1 MMPAIVPVP
10 ISRIATTDI
19 FCSPYAIL
27 GRMFFHCFMQIA
39 PHKPPTGKA
48 IKGSILIPAAG
59 RNANKT
65 IVTTGAIRLVLNEG
79 RFLSSSL
86 SASLFFCFS
95 LFEASDGQ

>member
-1 MMPAIVPVP
+1 MIPAIVPVP
-10 ISRIATTDI
+10 INRIATTDI
-19 FCSPYAIL
+19 FCSPYSIL
-27 GRMFFHCFMQIA
+27 GRIFFHCFIQIA

-86 SASLFFCFS
+86 SSVCIIVFLFFT
-95 LFEASDGQ
+95 D